1 MKLHI
6 KNNVSWIG
14 KIDWELR
21 KFHGDEYSTHRGSTY
36 NSYLI
41 EEEKVAVVD
50 TVWKP
55 FAKEYIAN
63 LEKQIDLK
71 KIDYVIANHA
81 ESDHSGALPELM
93 SRIPDTPIYCTAN
106 GIKSLKGH
114 YHEDWNFHPIKTGDK
129 LSLGTK
135 ELIFV
140 EAPMLHWPDTM
151 FCYLTGDNI
160 LFSNDAFGQHY
171 ATEYMFNDL
180 VDQSE
185 LMAECIK
192 YYANILTPFS
202 EMVTK
207 KIREVLSFNLPVEI
221 ICTSHGVIWRNDPIQ
236 IVKQYLK
243 WADAY
248 QEDQITIVYDTM
260 WNGTRVMAE
269 NIARGIAQADSR
281 VNLKLFNMAKSDR
294 NDAMTEIFRSRAIVV
309 GSPTINRGVLTSI
322 AGFLEEAK
330 GLKFRNK
337 KAAAFG
343 CYGWSG
349 ESVKMIRGQL
359 EAAGFQVV
367 DDGMRCMWNPD
378 PSNIEACV
386 EYGVKLAGLLKAS

>member
-1 MKLHI
+1 MKRSI

-21 KFHGDEYSTHRGSTY
+21 RFHGDEYSTHRGSTY

-41 EEEKVAVVD
+41 EEEKVAVID
-50 TVWKP
+50 TVWAP
-55 FAKEYIAN
+55 FAKEYVDN
-63 LEKQIDLK
+63 LEKLIDLK

-81 ESDHSGALPELM
+81 EIDHSGALPELM

-106 GIKSLKGH
+106 GVKSLKGH
-114 YHEDWNFHPIKTGDK
+114 YHKDWNFHPVKTGDR
-129 LSLGTK
+129 LSLGKK
-135 ELIFV
+135 ELIFI
-140 EAPMLHWPDTM
+140 EAPMLHWPDSM
-151 FCYLTGDNI
+151 FSYLTGDNV

-171 ATEYMFNDL
+171 ASEYMFNDL
-180 VDQSE
+180 VDQAE
-185 LMAECIK
+185 LMEECIK

-207 KIREVLSFNLPVEI
+207 KIQEVLAFNLPVDI
-221 ICTSHGVIWRNDPIQ
+221 ICTSHGVIWRDNPVR
-236 IVKQYLK
+236 IVQQYLK
-243 WADAY
+243 WADSY
-248 QEDQITIVYDTM
+248 REDQITLIYDTM
-260 WNGTRVMAE
+260 WNGTRIMAE
-269 NIARGIAQADSR
+269 NIARGIKQNDPQ
-281 VNLKLFNMAKSDR
+281 VNLKLYNLAKSDR
-294 NDAMTEIFRSRAIVV
+294 NDVMTEIFKSRAILV

-322 AGFLEEAK
+322 AALLEEMK

-367 DDGMRCMWNPD
+367 DDGLRCLWNPD
-378 PSNIEACV
+378 ADSIASCV
-386 EYGVKLAGLLKAS
+386 EYGKKMSDLLK

>member
-6 KNNVSWIG
+6 KSNVSWVG

-41 EEEKVAVVD
+41 EEEKVALID
-50 TVWKP
+50 TAWLP
-55 FAKEYIAN
+55 FAKEYVEN
-63 LEKQIDLK
+63 LRKIIDLK

-81 ESDHSGALPELM
+81 EIDHSGSLPELM
-93 SRIPDTPIYCTAN
+93 SHIPDTPIYCTAN

-114 YHEDWNFHPIKTGDK
+114 YHQDWNFHAVKTGDR
-129 LSLGTK
+129 LSLGKK

-151 FCYLTGDNI
+151 FCYLTDDNI

-171 ATEYMFNDL
+171 ATEFMFNDL
-180 VDQSE
+180 VDQAE
-185 LMAECIK
+185 LMEECIK

-202 EMVTK
+202 AFVGK
-207 KIREVLSFNLPVEI
+207 KIKEVLSFKLPVDI
-221 ICTSHGVIWRNDPIQ
+221 ICTSHGVIWRDNPVQ
-236 IVKQYLK
+236 IVEQYLK
-243 WADAY
+243 WADSY
-248 QEDQITIVYDTM
+248 KENQITIIYDSM

-269 NIARGIAQADSR
+269 NIASGIKQSDQK
-281 VNLKLFNMAKSDR
+281 VNVKLYNLAKSDK
-294 NDAMTEIFRSRAIVV
+294 NDVITEIFKSKAVLV
-309 GSPTINRGVLTSI
+309 GSPTINRGILTAVASL
-322 AGFLEEAK
+322 LEEIK
-330 GLKFRNK
+330 GLRFQGK

-349 ESVKMIRGQL
+349 ESVKVISENLQS
-359 EAAGFQVV
+359 AGFEVV
-367 DDGMRCMWNPD
+367 DGGIKTLWNPD
-378 PSNIEACV
+378 TESIAACV
-386 EYGVKLAGLLKAS
+386 EYGKKVAGLFA